1 VHAAVAMVLHDA
13 SFEDRFHTVMWQ
25 ELALSLAITAAIVGL
40 VRLLERGQ
48 SERGIRVAP
57 TGADPHG

>member
-1 VHAAVAMVLHDA
+1 MVLHDA

-25 ELALSLAITAAIVGL
+25 ELALSLAITTAIIGL

-48 SERGIRVAP
+48 GERGIRVAP